1 MKDLTDDIL
10 MIKDRLGNQNLI
22 YTIEFNFEK
31 YDNTMEDF
39 DKRITRYDEE
49 YHRFLEE
56 VEVIGKFYF

>member
-1 MKDLTDDIL
+1 
-10 MIKDRLGNQNLI
+10 
-22 YTIEFNFEK
+22 
-31 YDNTMEDF
+31 MEDF